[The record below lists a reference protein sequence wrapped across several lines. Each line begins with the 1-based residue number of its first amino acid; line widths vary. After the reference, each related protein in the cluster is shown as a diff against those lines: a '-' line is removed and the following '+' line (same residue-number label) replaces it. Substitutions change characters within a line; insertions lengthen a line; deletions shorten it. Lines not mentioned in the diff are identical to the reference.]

1 MDIDLHKYNCCD
13 FHKVDK
19 IGVICRGKSLGTIG
33 KYKDNFKNT
42 FVVGQHVESFKM
54 IGKHL
59 ENCNIVKIWGS
70 GFHTPCKEEKEICSH
85 YNIRDLQSTLRPHSS
100 ERKAYKY
107 KKIQKRYSGILETY
121 PLPINI
127 HNRNERILHKR
138 KLGNGKLSYPTLG
151 LFGVDLASAY
161 KPKEVH
167 IIGLDFYCAPY
178 LTNEKLN
185 ANFDKNV
192 ERGPNMIEYFKL
204 LCKEETD
211 IKFYLYTC
219 CKIIESEGNLKV
231 IHV

>member
-1 MDIDLHKYNCCD
+1 MGITLHKYNCCD
-13 FHKVDK
+13 FHEVDK
-19 IGVICRGKSLGTIG
+19 IGVICRGKSLGAIG

-42 FVVGQHVESFKM
+42 FVIGQHVKSFQM
-54 IGKHL
+54 VGKHL

-70 GFHTPCKEEKEICSH
+70 SFHKPCKKEREICSH
-85 YNIRDLQSTLRPHSS
+85 YNIRDLQSTLRPYSS

-107 KKIQKRYSGILETY
+107 KKIKTRYDGILETY
-121 PLPINI
+121 PLPVNI
-127 HNRNERILHKR
+127 HDRNKRILHKR

-151 LFGVDLASAY
+151 IFGVDLASAY
-161 KPKEVH
+161 NPKEVH
-167 IIGLDFYCAPY
+167 VIGLDFYNAPY

-192 ERGPNMIEYFKL
+192 RRGPNMIEFFKL

-219 CKIIESEGNLKV
+219 CKTIKSEGNLKV
-231 IHV
+231 THV